1 MVKCE
6 VRSRPASTFTSHLEH
21 RQTHRDMETR
31 GIVIEDGAVLH
42 SKVVVPQ
49 SAAAE
54 VAAPQVST
62 GEADGL
68 SPGTP
73 LAQERC
79 WRFVDALRL
88 LCVALAANP
97 AVHTPRASR
106 AASHPLAATMSVVDA
121 RIAKRSEPTLKVSPA
136 P

>member
-1 MVKCE
+1 
-6 VRSRPASTFTSHLEH
+6 
-21 RQTHRDMETR
+21 METR
-31 GIVIEDGAVLH
+31 SIVIEDGAVLH

-97 AVHTPRASR
+97 PVHAPPSLSGCVTPVDGDNVRCRRTNRKTKRAD
-106 AASHPLAATMSVVDA
+106 P
-121 RIAKRSEPTLKVSPA
+121 
-136 P
+136 